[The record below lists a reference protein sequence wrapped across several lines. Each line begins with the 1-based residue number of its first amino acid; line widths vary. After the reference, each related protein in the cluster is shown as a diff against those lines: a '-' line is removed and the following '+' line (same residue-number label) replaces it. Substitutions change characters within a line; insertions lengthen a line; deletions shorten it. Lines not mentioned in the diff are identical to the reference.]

1 MPCFPLAGH
10 SGRQRRPHK
19 GLYGFCNPVTKPQFR
34 GCSNFNLA
42 DLGVANF
49 TANLAGYSA
58 MYVVLCCTAKGSDTM
73 AKRRPSGDGM
83 VRKREDGRWEGRI
96 VVGHKK
102 NGDPIH
108 RYVLAKTQ
116 KELIV
121 KLHDCIEMYR
131 DADLTEDSNM
141 TLGEWL
147 DRWINEYMIFT
158 IRESTLDSYKAMIK
172 NQIKPY
178 LGDRPLSALTTQE
191 LQKFYNTVKKKG
203 RVKPDKLH
211 GTELADSMVRG
222 IHMMLHEALDMAVRL
237 RLIVKNPTVG
247 TTIPKNNYPPKQ
259 ILNDEQLDRFMKRI
273 RQDERWYDFFYT
285 ELTTGLRRGEICGLK
300 WEDFDAENG
309 KLKVRRSVAKRK
321 GGGLNIGETKT
332 ETGTRTIVLPPST
345 AELLRKRKETA
356 VSEWIFPNIY
366 EPEKP
371 MHPDYAYHRLKTLLK
386 QAELPLIRFHD
397 LRHTFATMAL
407 EHGMDVKTLSATIGH
422 VSSATT
428 LDIYSHITDTMQ
440 RQAAVHI
447 DRKIGGTDAQ
457 MPTIA
462 REERKDTSPV
472 EFTPYKPKIRKP
484 GTGCVTM
491 INDHLY
497 EGRYTPTNAYGKR
510 ESHNIYAKTREE
522 CEEKL
527 AEMITEVRAQIKDEK
542 ERIKAEQSA

>member
-1 MPCFPLAGH
+1 
-10 SGRQRRPHK
+10 
-19 GLYGFCNPVTKPQFR
+19 
-34 GCSNFNLA
+34 
-42 DLGVANF
+42 
-49 TANLAGYSA
+49 
-58 MYVVLCCTAKGSDTM
+58 
-73 AKRRPSGDGM
+73 M

-108 RYVLAKTQ
+108 RYVLARTQ

-259 ILNDEQLDRFMKRI
+259 ILNDEQLERFMKRI
-273 RQDERWYDFFYT
+273 RQDKRWYDFFYT

-345 AELLRKRKETA
+345 A
-356 VSEWIFPNIY
+356 
-366 EPEKP
+366 
-371 MHPDYAYHRLKTLLK
+371 
-386 QAELPLIRFHD
+386 
-397 LRHTFATMAL
+397 
-407 EHGMDVKTLSATIGH
+407 
-422 VSSATT
+422 
-428 LDIYSHITDTMQ
+428 
-440 RQAAVHI
+440 
-447 DRKIGGTDAQ
+447 
-457 MPTIA
+457 
-462 REERKDTSPV
+462 
-472 EFTPYKPKIRKP
+472 
-484 GTGCVTM
+484 
-491 INDHLY
+491 
-497 EGRYTPTNAYGKR
+497 
-510 ESHNIYAKTREE
+510 
-522 CEEKL
+522 
-527 AEMITEVRAQIKDEK
+527 
-542 ERIKAEQSA
+542 

>member
-1 MPCFPLAGH
+1 
-10 SGRQRRPHK
+10 
-19 GLYGFCNPVTKPQFR
+19 
-34 GCSNFNLA
+34 
-42 DLGVANF
+42 
-49 TANLAGYSA
+49 
-58 MYVVLCCTAKGSDTM
+58 
-73 AKRRPSGDGM
+73 M
-83 VRKREDGRWEGRI
+83 VRKRDDGRWEGRI

-108 RYVLAKTQ
+108 RYVLARTQ

-121 KLHDCIEMYR
+121 KLHNCIEMYR

-203 RVKPDKLH
+203 RVNPDKLH

-273 RQDERWYDFFYT
+273 RQDELWYDFFYT

-332 ETGTRTIVLPPST
+332 ETGRRTIVLPPS
-345 AELLRKRKETA
+345 L
-356 VSEWIFPNIY
+356 
-366 EPEKP
+366 
-371 MHPDYAYHRLKTLLK
+371 LKTLVAYKETVDSEWMFPSPTDNGRPRNPSSVRKRL
-386 QAELPLIRFHD
+386 QLILERAGCKKVRFHD

-457 MPTIA
+457 MPTAQPSVGQGTVSI
-462 REERKDTSPV
+462 

-527 AEMITEVRAQIKDEK
+527 AEVIAEVKAQIKAEK
-542 ERIKAEQSA
+542 EKMTG

>member
-1 MPCFPLAGH
+1 
-10 SGRQRRPHK
+10 
-19 GLYGFCNPVTKPQFR
+19 
-34 GCSNFNLA
+34 
-42 DLGVANF
+42 
-49 TANLAGYSA
+49 
-58 MYVVLCCTAKGSDTM
+58 
-73 AKRRPSGDGM
+73 M
-83 VRKREDGRWEGRI
+83 VRKRDDGRWEGRI

-108 RYVLAKTQ
+108 RYVLARTQ

-121 KLHDCIEMYR
+121 KLHNCIEMYR

-332 ETGTRTIVLPPST
+332 ETGTRTIVLPPS
-345 AELLRKRKETA
+345 L
-356 VSEWIFPNIY
+356 
-366 EPEKP
+366 
-371 MHPDYAYHRLKTLLK
+371 LKTLVAYKETVDSEWMFPSPTDNGRPRNPSSVRKRL
-386 QAELPLIRFHD
+386 QLILERAGCKKVRFHD

-447 DRKIGGTDAQ
+447 DRKIGGTDAR

-472 EFTPYKPKIRKP
+472 EFTLYKPKIRKP

-527 AEMITEVRAQIKDEK
+527 AEMITEVKAQIKAEK
-542 ERIKAEQSA
+542 EKMTG